1 MVDLRSADALA
12 RVLEETG
19 AGIAMI
25 GDPLQAAPVGHVG
38 AMALLTRSA
47 DNVVELRAVHR
58 FTDPQYGELTL
69 RLRNVSSAVAAT
81 EVAAEL
87 DTGGHMRRVSSTDAA
102 HDAMVDAWFARVRC
116 GERVALV
123 VATNDD
129 ADAISEA
136 IQQRRLDAGE
146 LTADAV
152 ALGRGG
158 QRMLVGDVIQTR
170 RNDRAADVQNR
181 ATWIITGIHDDRL
194 SLANLADSTE
204 QRTIRAEYAADHA
217 HLAYAS
223 TVHGIQG
230 ETVDASIVGPGV
242 DAAGLYVGLTR
253 GKLWNEAI
261 VVAGSADAA
270 RAELADA
277 MRRGV
282 PEPTIEDSRR
292 AAQIDLNRAARR
304 MMTPDATG
312 PVARP
317 TVSRGGL
324 WI

>member
-204 QRTIRAEYAADHA
+204 QRTIRAEYASTSSVRVHA
-217 HLAYAS
+217 RLSIQAS
-223 TVHGIQG
+223 T
-230 ETVDASIVGPGV
+230 
-242 DAAGLYVGLTR
+242 
-253 GKLWNEAI
+253 
-261 VVAGSADAA
+261 SA
-270 RAELADA
+270 RL
-277 MRRGV
+277 
-282 PEPTIEDSRR
+282 
-292 AAQIDLNRAARR
+292 
-304 MMTPDATG
+304 
-312 PVARP
+312 
-317 TVSRGGL
+317 
-324 WI
+324 

>member
-1 MVDLRSADALA
+1 MFDLRSADALA
-12 RVLEETG
+12 SVLEETG

-58 FTDPQYGELTL
+58 FADPQYGELTL
-69 RLRNVSSAVAAT
+69 RLRQVSTEEEAT
-81 EVAAEL
+81 AVAAEL
-87 DTGGHMRRVSSTDAA
+87 EAGGHVTRFASTDAA
-102 HDAMVDAWFARVRC
+102 HDAMVDKWFARVRC

-129 ADAISEA
+129 AHAISEA

-152 ALGRGG
+152 ALGSGG
-158 QRMLVGDVIQTR
+158 QRLLVGDIIQTR
-170 RNDRAADVQNR
+170 RNDRAVGVQNR
-181 ATWIITGIHDDRL
+181 ATWIITGINDDRL

-204 QRTIRAEYAADHA
+204 QRTIRAEYAVDYA

-253 GKLWNEAI
+253 GRRWNEAI

-270 RAELADA
+270 REELADA

-292 AAQIDLNRAARR
+292 AAQIDLSRAARR
-304 MMTPDATG
+304 VVAPAAMD
-312 PVARP
+312 PVVRP
-317 TVSRGGL
+317 AASRGLG
-324 WI
+324 I